1 MKGVIKLHAEI
12 NYNEMIVDDRLEAL
26 HAFTGKKTFDEL
38 SKLHMD
44 MLGERIAEL
53 FRDMPYVKYEVEGS
67 FVSPEQ
73 EKTWGEFIADV
84 EGRAMNLEEVQSAH
98 NALSDTANEVH
109 EDQEKESYNKYVE
122 MLDEAIENTSM
133 VAGMPTLITINDA
146 MSVALGTHV
155 DYLKNA
161 DTENSI
167 LKTYKGFPV
176 RVEGMEDLFII
187 EYKDYVSGEVRSIT
201 KNS

>member
-53 FRDMPYVKYEVEGS
+53 FRDMPYVKYEIEGS

-73 EKTWGEFIADV
+73 KKTWGEYVAEV
-84 EGRAMNLEEVQSAH
+84 EAPTMTLKELQDAHTAMSE
-98 NALSDTANEVH
+98 TANEV
-109 EDQEKESYNKYVE
+109 QEESEKNSSNKYVE
-122 MLDEAIENTSM
+122 MLDEAVENTSM

-146 MSVALGTHV
+146 MSIALGTHV

-167 LKTYKGFPV
+167 VKTYKGFPV

-201 KNS
+201 KTL

>member
-73 EKTWGEFIADV
+73 KKTWGDFISDV

-98 NALSDTANEVH
+98 NALSDTANE
-109 EDQEKESYNKYVE
+109 EKDESYNKYVE
-122 MLDEAIENTSM
+122 MLDEAVENISM
-133 VAGMPTLITINDA
+133 TIGMPTLITINDA

-167 LKTYKGFPV
+167 LKTYRGFPV

-187 EYKDYVSGEVRSIT
+187 EYKDYVSGESRTET
-201 KNS
+201 KTL

>member
-73 EKTWGEFIADV
+73 NKTWGEYIADI
-84 EGRAMNLEEVQSAH
+84 EAPTMTLKELQDAHTAM
-98 NALSDTANEVH
+98 SDTANEVQN
-109 EDQEKESYNKYVE
+109 ESEKESNNKYVE

-133 VAGMPTLITINDA
+133 IAGMPTLITINDV

-167 LKTYKGFPV
+167 LKTYKGFPI

-187 EYKDYVSGEVRSIT
+187 EYKDYVSGEVKTRTS
-201 KNS
+201 